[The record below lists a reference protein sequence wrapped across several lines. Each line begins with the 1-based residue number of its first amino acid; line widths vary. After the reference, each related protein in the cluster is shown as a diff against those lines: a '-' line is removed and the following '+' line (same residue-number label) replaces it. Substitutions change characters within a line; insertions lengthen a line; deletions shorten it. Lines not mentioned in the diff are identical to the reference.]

1 LSSIWFF
8 GSRIFDD
15 GRSLEQ
21 NLKLSGIIEQV
32 ALISFNSNEESMSTY
47 SAVLTQVL
55 RLAPDEQLRLISE
68 LLIYV
73 RHRLGSKPKRSI
85 LELEGLGQETW
96 NGIDAQEYV
105 NQERD
110 SWNG

>member
-1 LSSIWFF
+1 
-8 GSRIFDD
+8 
-15 GRSLEQ
+15 
-21 NLKLSGIIEQV
+21 
-32 ALISFNSNEESMSTY
+32 MSTY

-68 LLIYV
+68 LLVYV
-73 RHRLGSKPKRSI
+73 RHRVQAKPKRSI
-85 LELEGLGQETW
+85 LELEGLGKEIW

-110 SWNG
+110 SGNGSLSYRYNRTKVAIIY